1 MSLFIILSSQCHH
14 AVNLTFHTLSM
25 LSPQF
30 EPKMIK
36 RTLIMSSVVALLSA
50 CNDDNNDSTTSKS
63 EYKEPKI
70 IIVGH
75 RGASALRPE
84 HTLESYQKA
93 IDDGADFIEPD
104 LVSTKDGVLVA
115 RHENEIGGTTNV
127 SELTQFADRK
137 KTKII
142 DGLSLTGWFTEDFS
156 LNELNQIKARE
167 RIPKLRP
174 ENTKYNDQFNI
185 PTLEQII
192 ELAEKN
198 YKKTGKIIG
207 LYIETKHPTY
217 FQKNNLGLEDP
228 LLKTLSKYQYTCDIA
243 PIYLQS
249 FEVSNLKYMK
259 DQLTLHKSLKNAK
272 IIQLYDDK
280 TVSPADYVAQGI
292 KTTYGEMATAQ
303 GLTAV
308 AKYANGVG
316 PWKPYIFNEAFTAPS
331 TFVKDAHAVG
341 LKVHPY
347 TFRPENNFLAANLK
361 CSSAEI
367 DAAKRCETG
376 ATKEYEMYFKAG
388 VDGLFTD
395 DPGLGRKALDTYW
408 KANPSAQ

>member
-1 MSLFIILSSQCHH
+1 MNKK
-14 AVNLTFHTLSM
+14 VW
-25 LSPQF
+25 
-30 EPKMIK
+30 
-36 RTLIMSSVVALLSA
+36 LISSSVFFLTA
-50 CNDDNNDSTTSKS
+50 CNDDKTNIVTRP

-127 SELTQFADRK
+127 GTLSQFTGRK
-137 KTKII
+137 TTKII
-142 DGLSLTGWFTEDFS
+142 DGVSLTGWFTEDFTA
-156 LNELNQIKARE
+156 NELKLIKARE
-167 RIPKLRP
+167 RIPALRP
-174 ENTKYNDQFNI
+174 NNTQYNDQFNI

-192 ELAEKN
+192 ELAEQN

-217 FQKNNLGLEDP
+217 FQSLSLGMEDP
-228 LLKTLSKYQYTCDIA
+228 LLKTLAKYQYTREIA

-249 FEVSNLKYMK
+249 FEVNNLKYFK
-259 DQLTLHKSLKNAK
+259 EQLTLHKSLKNAK

-280 TVSPADYVAQGI
+280 KASPADYVVQGI
-292 KTTYGEMATAQ
+292 KTTYGDMATAQ
-303 GLTAV
+303 GLKTV
-308 AKYANGVG
+308 ATYADGVG
-316 PWKPYIFNEAFTAPS
+316 PWKPYIFNESYTAPS
-331 TFVKDAHAVG
+331 SFVADAHAVN

-361 CSSAEI
+361 CSTAEQ
-367 DAAKRCETG
+367 DAARRCEMG
-376 ATKEYEMYFKAG
+376 ANKEYEMYFKAG

-395 DPGLGRKALDTYW
+395 DPGLGRKALDAYW
-408 KANPSAQ
+408 KSNPPVK